1 MNDIARAPLS
11 TTDDAPSAT
20 PTALT
25 VQSPPRRVSDLRE
38 TADHRGISLTWL
50 RLDRLA
56 TAATLGIV
64 LVAPQTALLLARML
78 GPRIPPSAPA
88 DSGSGFSTATR
99 RQGMGR

>member
-11 TTDDAPSAT
+11 ATDDAPSFT

-25 VQSPPRRVSDLRE
+25 VQSPPRRASDLGE
-38 TADHRGISLTWL
+38 TADHRGISLTWP

-56 TAATLGIV
+56 TAATLGMV
-64 LVAPQTALLLARML
+64 LVSPQTALLTARML

-88 DSGSGFSTATR
+88 DSGSGLRTATR